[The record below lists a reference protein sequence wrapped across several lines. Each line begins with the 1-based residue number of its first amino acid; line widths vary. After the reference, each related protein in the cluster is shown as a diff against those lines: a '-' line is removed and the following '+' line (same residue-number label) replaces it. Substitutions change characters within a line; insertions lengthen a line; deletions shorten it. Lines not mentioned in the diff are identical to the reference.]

1 MSWLGDVKSPN
12 AARVLRAGNITLDLE
27 TRQLDVDG
35 RVSVLTPKESGL
47 LGLLMSRSG
56 ETLTRKQIMREVWET
71 DYMGD
76 TRTLD
81 VHVHWLRKK
90 LGDAGGV
97 PKYLRTVRRVG
108 YKFVDPNSL
117 SEEEPAGDP

>member
-1 MSWLGDVKSPN
+1 MSWLGKEGGSK
-12 AARVLRAGNITLDLE
+12 AARVLRMGNVTLDLE

-35 RVSVLTPKESGL
+35 KVSMLTPKQSGL
-47 LGLLMSRSG
+47 LGLLMSRPG

-90 LGDAGGV
+90 LGDVGRE
-97 PKYLRTVRRVG
+97 PKLLQTVRRVG
-108 YKFVDPNSL
+108 YRFVGPYSASDAVVADEL
-117 SEEEPAGDP
+117 